1 MQNEGALENRAYP
14 TASEIMSRLN
24 PKPFDANKDVIDTWN
39 REYSVPINC
48 PTLSLAKEEYNKA
61 AKKAAKAYRNDKAN
75 YKDYK
80 KIEKQKAK
88 DVWAARRNLKK
99 AYDIDV
105 GKELYSNGKRI
116 RSNNAQLQ
124 IAASAALLTM
134 YGARKIGNISKNERR
149 AIDIGAAVAYGAY
162 TIHLQSQNNKLK
174 KYYGRTKK

>member
-1 MQNEGALENRAYP
+1 MIIENDELYHYGVKGMKWGIRRYENYDGTYTQAGLKRYK
-14 TASEIMSRLN
+14 S
-24 PKPFDANKDVIDTWN
+24 
-39 REYSVPINC
+39 
-48 PTLSLAKEEYNKA
+48 AKEEYNKA